1 MNINVKQMAAASNVL
16 AYHIRYEVSI
26 FGRLKASSVARKV
39 WRGLEA
45 REKLL
50 GLGRGKE
57 EEDDKLF

>member
-1 MNINVKQMAAASNVL
+1 MAAASNVL
-16 AYHIRYEVSI
+16 AYHIRYEVGI

-57 EEDDKLF
+57 EEDGKLF